1 MILFLYSFSISID
14 IVINI
19 IYNNIPARSRKRGEA
34 TRAGKVR
41 PFPISTKFW
50 QTVCLKMMMVNN
62 AHQIV
67 STKTNMII
75 LIRKIYAFKM

>member
-19 IYNNIPARSRKRGEA
+19 IKNDISARRQKRGEA
-34 TRAGKVR
+34 TRAGRVR
-41 PFPISTKFW
+41 SFPISTKFW
-50 QTVCLKMMMVNN
+50 QTVCIKMMINN